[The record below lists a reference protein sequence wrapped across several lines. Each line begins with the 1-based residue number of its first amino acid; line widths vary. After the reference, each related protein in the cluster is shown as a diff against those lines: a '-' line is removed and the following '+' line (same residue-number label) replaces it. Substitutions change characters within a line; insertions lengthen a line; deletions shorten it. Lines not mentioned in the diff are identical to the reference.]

1 MKAMILAAGYGTR
14 LKPLTDTKPKALI
27 EIKGIPLIEIII
39 KRLIKF
45 GYTDIII
52 NLHHLAE
59 QVVQFFEQKRN
70 FGINIEFSDESSEL
84 LDTGGGILKAKW
96 FFNDNQPF
104 LVYNVDVVSDI
115 NLDHLLEYHLKSKA
129 LATLAVRDRQTYR
142 KLLFDSEN
150 QLCQWINTLTME
162 EKISRE
168 PGVGAGLFAYSGI
181 QILNPQI
188 FKHITESGAF
198 SIIDLYLRLAK
209 EHIIKGFVHNSG
221 YWFDLG
227 KILQLVDFNQNNDII
242 LDL

>member
-14 LKPLTDTKPKALI
+14 LKPLTDKKPKALI

-39 KRLIKF
+39 KRLIKY

-59 QVVQFFEQKRN
+59 QVVQFFEQKRY

-115 NLDHLLEYHLKSKA
+115 NLDHLLEYHLKNKA

-142 KLLFDSEN
+142 KLLFDSDN
-150 QLCQWINTLTME
+150 QLCQWINTLTGE

-168 PGVGAGLFAYSGI
+168 PANKSGLFAYSGI

-188 FKHITESGAF
+188 FKYITESGAF
-198 SIIDLYLRLAK
+198 SVIDLYLRLAK